1 MQEMRGWG
9 FYGTRDLQVVPYM
22 PGTPVFLD
30 GMYLHLYSR
39 TKEEGNIANTFCGEN
54 KDFGQFV
61 SYFEKLRTMQVCCEI
76 AEGGKLIP
84 VGFTWVVNPAG
95 VDGAR
100 LAQPGMCFFGGAG
113 KRGTARSLAKLAL
126 AYACCDLRIDVLLG
140 EQVYDNYAARNFALR
155 LGFKE
160 VAHVPN
166 RHVIDGKFR
175 DGRVVMLTAKE
186 FMPEFYKWKE
196 QQPKVT

>member
-1 MQEMRGWG
+1 MEPMRGWG
-9 FYGTRDLQVVPYM
+9 FYGTRDLQICPYM
-22 PGTPVFLD
+22 QGSPVFLD

-39 TKEEGNIANTFCGEN
+39 TKEEGNLENAFCGEH

-61 SYFEKLRTMQVCCEI
+61 SYFEKLRTMQVCCEV
-76 AEGGKLIP
+76 GDGRKLIP
-84 VGFTWVVNPAG
+84 VGYTWIVNPAG

-126 AYACCDLRIDVLLG
+126 AYAFCDLRINVLLG
-140 EQVYDNYAARNFALR
+140 EQVYDNYAARNFSLR
-155 LGFKE
+155 LGFKDICRI
-160 VAHVPN
+160 PN

-175 DGRVVMLTAKE
+175 DGRVVMLKDE
-186 FMPEFYKWKE
+186 DFLPEFFRWKDAQAKIE
-196 QQPKVT
+196 